1 MRLAARAVAC
11 HTSGMEGKRKS
22 TRTRER
28 HTLIVDQWV
37 NAEMASA
44 ELDGEDS
51 VLVPRVLLP
60 ASASADV
67 VLRVERD
74 VSRVTI
80 IIDRDATEAARRE
93 SEQLSERLRRRDRGG
108 DVTL

>member
-1 MRLAARAVAC
+1 
-11 HTSGMEGKRKS
+11 
-22 TRTRER
+22 
-28 HTLIVDQWV
+28 
-37 NAEMASA
+37 MASA
-44 ELDGEDS
+44 ELDGEDN

-60 ASASADV
+60 ASAAADV

-80 IIDRDATEAARRE
+80 IIDREATEAARRE